1 MESKYWLHYPISID
15 LPFLSVGRLRCGYS
29 ICADLKGAGFF
40 GIIRSKYERK
50 IIPKTASRLNL
61 PLSNIVRTTFVPV
74 EERATVLCFQ
84 QGYRVL
90 CGTIYIIRLSGYA
103 FLWYSRLIIDSLN
116 LYASGVLIRN
126 ARAIII
132 RIEYISIPLPFGRVI
147 YRSSSYP
154 LTIPL
159 LYMALMLLLSVGNV
173 TPNNST
179 SSCVLI
185 HISSALAFGKC
196 TLPCL
201 SIVIIVRFILLDYIA
216 LQILFSIFSNLA
228 DNSAIS

>member
-1 MESKYWLHYPISID
+1 MLHYPIFID

-29 ICADLKGAGFF
+29 ICADLKVASFF

-74 EERATVLCFQ
+74 EKRATVLSFQ
-84 QGYRVL
+84 QEYRAL
-90 CGTIYIIRLSGYA
+90 RGAIYIIRLSGCV
-103 FLWYSRLIIDSLN
+103 FLWYRRLIIDSLN
-116 LYASGVLIRN
+116 LYASWVSMRN
-126 ARAIII
+126 ASAIII
-132 RIEYISIPLPFGRVI
+132 CSEYISTPLPFGRVI
-147 YRSSSYP
+147 YRSSSYF

-159 LYMALMLLLSVGNV
+159 LYMALTLLLNVGNV

-185 HISSALAFGKC
+185 HILLALVFGKC
-196 TLPCL
+196 THPCS
-201 SIVIIVRFILLDYIA
+201 SIVIIARFILLVLYSVTNT
-216 LQILFSIFSNLA
+216 LLHIL
-228 DNSAIS
+228 